1 MDVLE
6 FVDAKKYFERYLLE
20 CKCSKQH
27 CIEQGDFDSAKEF
40 EHQERVL
47 IKMLKEMELQ
57 QIATE

>member
-20 CKCSKQH
+20 CQCNKQH
-27 CIEQGDFDSAKEF
+27 CMEQGDLDLAKEF

-47 IKMLKEMELQ
+47 IEMLKQMELEQ
-57 QIATE
+57 KATE

>member
-20 CKCSKQH
+20 CRCSKQH
-27 CIEQGDFDSAKEF
+27 CMEQGDLDLAKEF

-47 IKMLKEMELQ
+47 IEMLKQMELEQ
-57 QIATE
+57 KATE

>member
-6 FVDAKKYFERYLLE
+6 VVDAKKYFERYLLE
-20 CKCSKQH
+20 CRCSKQQ
-27 CIEQGDFDSAKEF
+27 CMEQGDLDLAKEF

-47 IKMLKEMELQ
+47 IKMLKEMELE

>member
-20 CKCSKQH
+20 CQCNKQR
-27 CIEQGDFDSAKEF
+27 CMEQGDLDLAKEF
-40 EHQERVL
+40 EQQERVL
-47 IKMLKEMELQ
+47 IKMLKQMELQ

>member
-20 CKCSKQH
+20 CQCNKQR
-27 CIEQGDFDSAKEF
+27 CMEQGDLDLAKEF

-47 IKMLKEMELQ
+47 MKMLKQMELEQ
-57 QIATE
+57 KATE

>member
-20 CKCSKQH
+20 CQCNKQG
-27 CIEQGDFDSAKEF
+27 CMEQGDLDLAKEF

-47 IKMLKEMELQ
+47 IKMLIKQ
-57 QIATE
+57 TKK